1 MMIYVYALE
10 IVPDKYQVY
19 VVGYIMSLVTVVSHV
34 NESLYFYFGGKSWKI
49 GFAPSLVLTFLSIFL
64 CFLIPE
70 SPRYLYSKKDWSGL
84 QQNLN
89 TIATFNGIDT
99 FRHRE
104 DYSLNKQEKRLLTS
118 EDDTTFANSNRNPQ
132 EYSVLAALRDRNTFV
147 NLVVIST

>member
-19 VVGYIMSLVTVVSHV
+19 VVGYTLSLLTVIPHV

-49 GFAPSLVLTFLSIFL
+49 DFAPSLVLTFLSIFL

-89 TIATFNGIDT
+89 TIATFNGIDI
-99 FRHRE
+99 FRQSE
-104 DYSLNKQEKRLLTS
+104 YNSQDMKGKRLLTS
-118 EDDTTFANSNRNPQ
+118 EDGTTSANSN
-132 EYSVLAALRDRNTFV
+132 
-147 NLVVIST
+147 